1 MEIDYERLDFAGT
14 LGKLAELTGRELLL
28 ELRVG
33 SLDGPF
39 RLAAR
44 GVLTG
49 HPDRQADLSS
59 RRSPGDDVEA
69 FQLDS
74 GAFFTVKE
82 ADFSHS
88 SWHAGGLEGQASVQP
103 RLNVVFADSVLH
115 VAVLGVA
122 SPDV

>member
-49 HPDRQADLSS
+49 QQKLERKERKAHGAQEVAASRNSFCYSHQPIHGKHLHRMGSS
-59 RRSPGDDVEA
+59 GFRS
-69 FQLDS
+69 
-74 GAFFTVKE
+74 
-82 ADFSHS
+82 
-88 SWHAGGLEGQASVQP
+88 
-103 RLNVVFADSVLH
+103 
-115 VAVLGVA
+115 
-122 SPDV
+122 